1 MRNQWRRLAKGLLLG
16 GMLLSSAACAG
27 PGIQELNSYMV
38 PPEQVGDDTQTIELA
53 MTKSS
58 KNAIFVSEAVTSK
71 FEKQTGI
78 RVKLQLL
85 PTEQVSSVLKTK
97 LAVGEAPDLILYNLN
112 TAAFELNLE
121 NNFEALDGE
130 PWAPR
135 LVSRLQLSYNGRM
148 YGFHLTQDAGQ
159 QGIVYNKKIFRR
171 LGLKV
176 PQDFEELLKVCE
188 AIKAAGITP
197 FFMPFKDAWA
207 TELWTS
213 SAFADY
219 AKKNDPMLWSDINAG
234 RRKSADI
241 PALTAITQQ
250 QYDLYKLGYTNGN
263 VLRDSYDMAVD
274 KFIGEGAA
282 MMTMGDWFIAEVLQ
296 KDPSMDLGLFPV
308 PYARGAD
315 LAISPLGGQLFIPKK
330 AKHMAEAKRF
340 LEFLA
345 SKEVAQEIIDRNNF
359 ISNLRDVAT
368 PEQPAYKQEI
378 FERYIKPGRT
388 VMTAASSQSVD
399 PGDKWKYLQD
409 MFAGGITAHEVWV
422 KWDKRFEQLMKEKQA
437 LGFW

>member
-1 MRNQWRRLAKGLLLG
+1 
-16 GMLLSSAACAG
+16 
-27 PGIQELNSYMV
+27 
-38 PPEQVGDDTQTIELA
+38 
-53 MTKSS
+53 
-58 KNAIFVSEAVTSK
+58 
-71 FEKQTGI
+71 
-78 RVKLQLL
+78 
-85 PTEQVSSVLKTK
+85 
-97 LAVGEAPDLILYNLN
+97 
-112 TAAFELNLE
+112 
-121 NNFEALDGE
+121 
-130 PWAPR
+130 
-135 LVSRLQLSYNGRM
+135 
-148 YGFHLTQDAGQ
+148 
-159 QGIVYNKKIFRR
+159 
-171 LGLKV
+171 
-176 PQDFEELLKVCE
+176 
-188 AIKAAGITP
+188 
-197 FFMPFKDAWA
+197 
-207 TELWTS
+207 
-213 SAFADY
+213 
-219 AKKNDPMLWSDINAG
+219 
-234 RRKSADI
+234 
-241 PALTAITQQ
+241 
-250 QYDLYKLGYTNGN
+250 
-263 VLRDSYDMAVD
+263 MAVD